1 MRWNLKSRTGKVK
14 ITFVIAT
21 LILFLT
27 LIGKEPYAE
36 ERQESTFRLLAEQI
50 LMERLQCSIL
60 VLPAF
65 LETEQEEGVVT
76 GIFSE
81 AMKKEFPLQEYLA
94 TAGGKTAEI
103 LAKEEAPTKD
113 ETFAKGEAIAK
124 EEGLRKEE
132 AALKEGSDED
142 NKGIEESRL
151 DYDENALHIEES
163 LMEELQKENR
173 RYADMING
181 GSTTGEE
188 MTPPESVKE
197 MASEESGGFI
207 KAAVPAYTYDW
218 SKEWGYDE
226 LVSNFYAIDSSTELK
241 EEYVSLDK
249 LLNRDL
255 TIEKSEGE
263 EDLPRILIYHTHSQ
277 EAFADSREGETSDT
291 IVGAGERLA
300 ELLREEYGFSV
311 LHHTGEYDV
320 ENRDYAY
327 SNSLPAIEALLEQ
340 YPSIEVV
347 IDLHRDA
354 VPEDTKLLMDLQGR
368 PTARLMFFNGMSYSK
383 GNGDIDYL
391 ENPYIEENLA
401 FSFQAQVAA
410 NEYYP
415 GIARRI
421 YLKAYRYNMHLRAK
435 SLLVELGAQTN
446 TVEEIKNACDPLAH
460 IIAIV
465 LSDEL

>member
-1 MRWNLKSRTGKVK
+1 MIWKRQSSIEIIK
-14 ITFVIAT
+14 IALVILIFVW
-21 LILFLT
+21 LLGG
-27 LIGKEPYAE
+27 IGKKVTEGELENSP
-36 ERQESTFRLLAEQI
+36 FWLLFEQS
-50 LMERLQCSIL
+50 LDEALKHSVL

-65 LETEQEEGVVT
+65 EEKEENQRGLA
-76 GIFSE
+76 GLIE
-81 AMKKEFPLQEYLA
+81 AAVQKELPLQDFLA
-94 TAGGKTAEI
+94 TSGSR
-103 LAKEEAPTKD
+103 
-113 ETFAKGEAIAK
+113 
-124 EEGLRKEE
+124 EGD
-132 AALKEGSDED
+132 ALKEGSDED
-142 NKGIEESRL
+142 YKSLGKSGL
-151 DYDENALHIEES
+151 DYDENALHIEDS
-163 LMEELQKENR
+163 LMEQLQKENR
-173 RYADMING
+173 RYAERIKEPVEKNG
-181 GSTTGEE
+181 ELAQTDPTGER
-188 MTPPESVKE
+188 S
-197 MASEESGGFI
+197 ADSGSEFV
-207 KAAVPAYTYDW
+207 KAAMPAYSYDW

-226 LVSNFYAIDSSTELK
+226 LVSNFYAIDNTTELK

-255 TIEKSEGE
+255 TIEKSAGE

-277 EAFADSREGETSDT
+277 EAFADSVPGDASTT

-354 VPEDTKLLMDLQGR
+354 VAEDEKLLMDLQGR

-383 GNGDIDYL
+383 GKGEIDYL

-435 SLLVELGAQTN
+435 TLLVELGAQTN
-446 TVEEIKNACDPLAH
+446 TVEEIRNACAPLAH

-465 LSDEL
+465 LSKEL